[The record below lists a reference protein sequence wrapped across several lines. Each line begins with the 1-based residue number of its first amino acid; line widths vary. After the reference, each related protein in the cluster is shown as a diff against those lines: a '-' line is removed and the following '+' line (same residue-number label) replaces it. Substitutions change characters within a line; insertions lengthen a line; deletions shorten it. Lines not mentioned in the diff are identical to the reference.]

1 MNKKQYDMSIHKTPI
16 MVDCGIDF
24 SIEKEEEEESVE
36 EIDYSLSDDDI

>member
-24 SIEKEEEEESVE
+24 SIEKEEEESVE